1 MKKNDI
7 NQNQIND
14 WNDEDEVFDS
24 SDVSDVDTI
33 GLKYSSTQLR
43 VIRETKDLSIDYLFN
58 NENYGK
64 SILDTSPAYQ
74 RRLRWSNKK
83 RSLLI
88 ESLLLNIPIPPI
100 FLYEKDYNE
109 YEVVDG
115 RQRVEAI
122 INYLKNNFPL
132 SGLYYWKE
140 LNGKRFNDLPAI
152 IKKGLL
158 RRSLSS
164 IVLLAET
171 TKPTDDIDIRTI
183 LFERLNT
190 GGEKLNPQ
198 ELRNAIYP
206 GSFNKLLFELSDNKI
221 FKKIWGIPDIKISNE
236 DEIPSDL
243 IENTLYKTMTDC
255 ELVLRYYTMKLIYE
269 GKLKGSIKSALDKCM
284 AIYQKANDL
293 EISDLRSEFITSLN
307 KMYNIFKE
315 NAFILP
321 KTKRISRPLY
331 DGLMVAYTFGIKAGN
346 KLESENIIKNNLD
359 NVLSNQEKYNILVG
373 KSNTIE
379 AVKER
384 IFLSIK
390 VLYK

>member
-1 MKKNDI
+1 MKENMVNENEI
-7 NQNQIND
+7 ED
-14 WNDEDEVFDS
+14 WNEEDES
-24 SDVSDVDTI
+24 TEEIATI
-33 GLKYSSTQLR
+33 DLDEIGSKYSNTQLR
-43 VIRETKDLSIDYLFN
+43 VVRETKDLSLDYLFT

-64 SILDTSPAYQ
+64 SIIDTSPTYQ

-100 FLYEKDYNE
+100 FLYEKEYNE

-122 INYLKNNFPL
+122 INYLKNNYEL
-132 SGLYYWKE
+132 TGLKFWKE
-140 LNGKRFNDLPAI
+140 LNTKRFNDLPMI

-198 ELRNAIYP
+198 ELRNAIYQ
-206 GSFNKLLFELSDNKI
+206 GSFNRLLFDLSDEPL
-221 FKKIWGIPDIKISNE
+221 FKKIWGIPVIKKGKN
-236 DEIPSDL
+236 DETSPEL
-243 IENTLYKTMTDC
+243 LENTLYKTMTDC
-255 ELVLRYYTMKLIYE
+255 ELVLRYFTMKLIYE

-284 AIYQKANDL
+284 ILYQKVPDNDIQL
-293 EISDLRSEFITSLN
+293 LKVDFLN
-307 KMYNIFKE
+307 ALTALQKIFEE
-315 NAFILP
+315 NTFILP

-331 DGLMVAYTFGIKAGN
+331 DGLMVAYNYGVTNNKTIKTSQQIN
-346 KLESENIIKNNLD
+346 KDLTTALED
-359 NVLSNQEKYNILVG
+359 AEKYSILVG
-373 KSNTIE
+373 KGNTIE
-379 AVKER
+379 TVKER
-384 IFLSIK
+384 ITLAIE
-390 VLYK
+390 VLFK